1 LSNAHGKGDNGG
13 GVPVSGL
20 GKPISTLQQAT
31 CSFTVSASGVL
42 HQADYFEPYEYTTL
56 NGGDRDFGSSGAA
69 LLDPY
74 FSGGRVKRMV
84 VAGGKSGKIYIMNA
98 DNLGGFANGK
108 DPSYFRLCCANIEP
122 GGGGADAGMSQLG
135 IHRQYVANFPEVIQT
150 IVEGTSL
157 LSGVASYPAE
167 GGYI

>member
-56 NGGDRDFGSSGAA
+56 NRGDRDFGSSGAA

-108 DPSYFRLCCANIEP
+108 DPSYSHLYCANIEP

>member
-1 LSNAHGKGDNGG
+1 
-13 GVPVSGL
+13 
-20 GKPISTLQQAT
+20 
-31 CSFTVSASGVL
+31 VSASGVL

-56 NGGDRDFGSSGAA
+56 NRGDRDFGSSGAA

-74 FSGGRVKRMV
+74 FSGGGVKRMV
-84 VAGGKSGKIYIMNA
+84 VAGGKSGQIDLMNA
-98 DNLGGFANGK
+98 V
-108 DPSYFRLCCANIEP
+108 RANIEP